1 MFTTLRRHMSFAN
14 VGAATALVLTTT
26 GVAVGATSSGGKINA
41 CADQKSGALR
51 LVKGSA
57 KCTRGERAI
66 AWNRVG
72 VRGAAGSIGPAGAP
86 GLMGATGPAGPKG
99 DAGATRVT
107 ERSSAGSLASP
118 NGNFGSALANC
129 LPGER
134 ATGGGWSFLQGEF
147 ASLVVIYNTALV
159 GTDGAPTGW
168 TVTYRNGSTSLP
180 LKVSADVICAAP

>member
-1 MFTTLRRHMSFAN
+1 
-14 VGAATALVLTTT
+14 
-26 GVAVGATSSGGKINA
+26 
-41 CADQKSGALR
+41 
-51 LVKGSA
+51 
-57 KCTRGERAI
+57 
-66 AWNRVG
+66 
-72 VRGAAGSIGPAGAP
+72 
-86 GLMGATGPAGPKG
+86 MGATGPAGPKG